1 MRLVVKKKKFKK
13 RAIFSIVSIVV
24 MFFMSVSIVSA
35 LSKVVALTQEK
46 IELKKVLVEKQDEK
60 TYLEIEMTRLEDEE
74 YVARYARER
83 YLFSKKGEYI
93 IKIQK

>member
-1 MRLVVKKKKFKK
+1 MVKKKKFKK

>member
-1 MRLVVKKKKFKK
+1 MILVVKKKKFKK

>member
-1 MRLVVKKKKFKK
+1 MILVIKKKKLKK
-13 RAIFSIVSIVV
+13 RVIFSIVSIVL
-24 MFFMSVSIVSA
+24 MFFMSASIVSA
-35 LSKVVALTQEK
+35 LSKVVTLTQEK
-46 IELKKVLVEKQDEK
+46 MELKKALVEKENEK
-60 TYLEIEMTRLEDEE
+60 KYLEIEMTRLEDEE

>member
-1 MRLVVKKKKFKK
+1 MKSKRKFKK
-13 RAIFSIVSIVV
+13 RTIRTVFALAI
-24 MFFMSVSIVSA
+24 MFFMYAGIFSA
-35 LSKVVALTQEK
+35 FANVITLNQEK
-46 IELKKVLVEKQDEK
+46 HILKEKLAEKQDEK
-60 TYLEIEMTRLEDEE
+60 VHLEGEVIKLEDEE

>member
-1 MRLVVKKKKFKK
+1 MILVIKKKKLKK
-13 RAIFSIVSIVV
+13 RVIFSIVSIVLI
-24 MFFMSVSIVSA
+24 FFMSASIVSA
-35 LSKVVALTQEK
+35 LSKVVNLTQEK
-46 IELKKVLVEKQDEK
+46 MELKKALVEKENEK
-60 TYLEIEMTRLEDEE
+60 KYLEIEMTRLEDEE